1 MKLSRV
7 RAIAEREARSTVL
20 SPSGALIVGTF
31 WAVAGL
37 LLISLLFR
45 YRDGVIH
52 LAQTSGLQTA
62 PVGLHINEWVIRLL
76 VQNLGTVL
84 VFFVPLLTMRTFAEE
99 RRSGNLEL
107 LMSQPIR
114 GAELLLGKYL
124 GGQLALLACLAVLLP
139 HAIVLEV
146 VSAPDWRWSA
156 TALLGLLLLG
166 LLFGAVGI
174 LLSVLSRTQVE
185 AAVLSLGA
193 LLLLAMGSGSLAGG
207 EGWGAELGR
216 FISVLGR
223 FEDFTRGVLDLG
235 HVAFFLGSTLL
246 VLALA
251 LRSLDLVR
259 WQG

>member
-1 MKLSRV
+1 MKSSRV
-7 RAIAEREARSTVL
+7 LAIAGREARSTVA
-20 SPSGALIVGTF
+20 SPSGAAIVGTF

-62 PVGLHINEWVIRLL
+62 PLGLHINEWVVRLL

-84 VFFVPLLTMRTFAEE
+84 VFFVPLLTMRSFAEE
-99 RRSGNLEL
+99 RRTGNLEL

-114 GAELLLGKYL
+114 GVELLLGKFL
-124 GGQLALLACLAVLLP
+124 GSQLALLACLAVLLP
-139 HAIVLEV
+139 HAIVLEA
-146 VSAPDWRWSA
+146 VSAPDWKWAA
-156 TALLGLLLLG
+156 TGVFGLLLLG
-166 LLFGAVGI
+166 LLFGAVGT

-185 AAVLSLGA
+185 AAVLALGA

-207 EGWGAELGR
+207 NGIGAEIGA

-223 FEDFTRGVLDLG
+223 FEDFARGVLDLG

>member
-7 RAIAEREARSTVL
+7 RAIAGREARSTVI

-31 WAVAGL
+31 WGVAGL

-62 PVGLHINEWVIRLL
+62 PVGLHINEWVVRLL
-76 VQNLGTVL
+76 IQNLGTVL
-84 VFFVPLLTMRTFAEE
+84 VFFVPLLTMRAFAEE
-99 RRSGNLEL
+99 RRTGNLEL
-107 LMSQPIR
+107 LMSQPLR
-114 GAELLLGKYL
+114 GAELLLGKYF
-124 GGQLALLACLAVLLP
+124 GAQIALLACFAVLLP
-139 HAIVLEV
+139 HAVVLEV
-146 VSAPDWRWSA
+146 VSTPDWRWAA
-156 TALLGLLLLG
+156 TALFGLWLLG
-166 LLFGAVGI
+166 LLFGAIGI

-207 EGWGAELGR
+207 GGWTAELGR

-223 FEDFTRGVLDLG
+223 FEDFARGVLDLG